1 MKDKTKTSLRTCTR
15 KQKQKE
21 IVTMTIQQLEQVI
34 ARYGTEIYS
43 FCIYLTKDQDRAEE
57 LYQETWLTITRNTEK
72 IENSATVKS
81 YILSV
86 VIRIWKNQKRKIAW
100 RSRIAPTEQL
110 VEEAGT
116 GGGDMAE
123 DSLTI
128 CLQKER
134 KQEVERAVSRLSEK
148 YQIVVMLYYMEELS
162 VEQIAKILSIPQG
175 TVKSRLAAARK
186 KLGQELE
193 AYIHA

>member
-1 MKDKTKTSLRTCTR
+1 
-15 KQKQKE
+15 
-21 IVTMTIQQLEQVI
+21 MTIQQLEQVI

-43 FCIYLTKDQDRAEE
+43 FCRYLAKNQDRAEE
-57 LYQETWLTITRNTEK
+57 LYQETWLTITRNTAK
-72 IENSATVKS
+72 IENSESTKS

-86 VIRIWKNQKRKIAW
+86 AIRIWKNQKRKAAW
-100 RSRIAPTEQL
+100 RNRIAPTECL
-110 VEEAGT
+110 VEESGVAQENI
-116 GGGDMAE
+116 AE
-123 DSLTI
+123 DSLTLF
-128 CLQKER
+128 LQKER
-134 KQEVERAVSRLSEK
+134 KQEVWRAVDRLPEK
-148 YQIVVMLYYMEELS
+148 YQMVVMLYYMEELS